1 MGTLKSLADFNLIC
15 FSVSVAMEGTAAGW
29 STLLLDGTSDLRN
42 QSLFTD
48 VTLVAVDGS
57 TVNVHSLILAAGSG
71 HFKEVR

>member
-1 MGTLKSLADFNLIC
+1 
-15 FSVSVAMEGTAAGW
+15 MEGTAAGW
-29 STLLLDGTSDLRN
+29 SSLVLDGTSDLRN

-57 TVNVHSLILAAGSG
+57 TVSVHSLILAAGSG